1 MAAFEAKLRQIFK
14 KVILGGEVL
23 PMRFFI
29 GQPQPQEEVAVWLHG
44 FGPSRDVTRCHGPA
58 STVPCTLWVAFD
70 ASKVPS
76 EKQCAR
82 LSLRFRECRGR
93 MRLLG
98 EIGLKCTHTIDA
110 GPSSLLVF
118 EPRHAVNYCH
128 PRASFYAHM
137 LLQMW
142 RQRNINSTIRLSPLE
157 QRAMSVLFT
166 CPRPI
171 SLVTVS
177 QAGRSNMFPLNVMS
191 DVSDEYFAFA
201 LTASKSPAQF
211 LQSARRFALSV
222 TPFEQAP
229 IAFAMAVNHNT
240 FWIEFDELPFPT
252 RPSAKLGLPV
262 PTFSSRVREM
272 EIESVHRVGSHALFV
287 ARTIS
292 DERLTYGPE
301 FSVVHGFYQSWRLRH
316 GLDTPSSIA
325 RDADIRAGALS
336 GAIS

>member
-1 MAAFEAKLRQIFK
+1 
-14 KVILGGEVL
+14 
-23 PMRFFI
+23 
-29 GQPQPQEEVAVWLHG
+29 
-44 FGPSRDVTRCHGPA
+44 
-58 STVPCTLWVAFD
+58 
-70 ASKVPS
+70 
-76 EKQCAR
+76 
-82 LSLRFRECRGR
+82 
-93 MRLLG
+93 
-98 EIGLKCTHTIDA
+98 
-110 GPSSLLVF
+110 
-118 EPRHAVNYCH
+118 
-128 PRASFYAHM
+128 
-137 LLQMW
+137 
-142 RQRNINSTIRLSPLE
+142 
-157 QRAMSVLFT
+157 
-166 CPRPI
+166 
-171 SLVTVS
+171 
-177 QAGRSNMFPLNVMS
+177 MFPLNVMS

-272 EIESVHRVGSHALFV
+272 EIESVHRVGSHSLFV